1 MWDDILVSTY
11 PVPSVLEGK
20 SRQYLCN
27 DLNKIRDFILRIWV
41 HSVYSSFVPYLKTEW
56 TTGPHYAPE
65 IGRASCGRQCSRRH
79 PPQSPCCARNI
90 TESHIIT
97 AERLLPPS
105 FFALA
110 RNTRRPIWRI
120 CSQRSWVSL

>member
-56 TTGPHYAPE
+56 TTG
-65 IGRASCGRQCSRRH
+65 
-79 PPQSPCCARNI
+79 
-90 TESHIIT
+90 TELYIDLNGPLDTSD
-97 AERLLPPS
+97 S
-105 FFALA
+105 
-110 RNTRRPIWRI
+110 
-120 CSQRSWVSL
+120 SSG